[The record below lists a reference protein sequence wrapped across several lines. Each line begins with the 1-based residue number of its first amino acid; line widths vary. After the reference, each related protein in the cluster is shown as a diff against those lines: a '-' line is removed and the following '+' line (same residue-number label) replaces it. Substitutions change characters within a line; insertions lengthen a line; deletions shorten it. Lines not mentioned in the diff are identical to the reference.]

1 MIVGERDDRIV
12 VGEIVVKRQLKLH
25 TRAVDEIP
33 EKLILCSIANRQQD
47 LYIVGRRLPRAIK
60 YHDRDDPFTWI
71 DCWIH
76 RDGAV
81 AAFTFAMSLAS
92 WSASESTAHTIQL
105 YVRTRGRV
113 SRE

>member
-47 LYIVGRRLPRAIK
+47 LYIVGHRLPRAIK

-76 RDGAV
+76 RDGARWQL
-81 AAFTFAMSLAS
+81 SLLPCRLPPGQLAS
-92 WSASESTAHTIQL
+92 LPRIEYSFMS
-105 YVRTRGRV
+105 GREGV
-113 SRE
+113 